1 MGKIFTRI
9 MPGLG
14 ASSPNGIDF
23 YILEQIFNAL
33 SGTTTITK
41 IGQDPSSYSFL
52 IEAENDQFLDGTEIV
67 PNWTTGYQNTGGFS
81 SGYTVFK
88 GIAVIDPQTQGMVGS
103 PSTGNF
109 SSGGGVVTITA
120 PGISGGGSY
129 HYFIGGGGA
138 GSATPAIPP
147 YKALT
152 GIQPP
157 SDDDAVLK
165 DDADACVCG
174 AGSVGGAHSSWC
186 SKK

>member
-52 IEAENDQFLDGTEIV
+52 IEAENDH
-67 PNWTTGYQNTGGFS
+67 
-81 SGYTVFK
+81 
-88 GIAVIDPQTQGMVGS
+88 
-103 PSTGNF
+103 F